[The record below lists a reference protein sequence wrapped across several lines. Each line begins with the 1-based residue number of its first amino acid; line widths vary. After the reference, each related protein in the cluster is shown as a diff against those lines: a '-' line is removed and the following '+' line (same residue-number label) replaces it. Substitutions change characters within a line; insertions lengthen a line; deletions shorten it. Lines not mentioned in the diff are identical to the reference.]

1 MRAKDL
7 MDTDIKLI
15 DQKDQQLEE
24 KSSDFED

>member
-7 MDTDIKLI
+7 MDKDIKLI